1 MASTSQKK
9 GKVSKKSGVFY
20 GQAKKLAVNHRQRRG
35 LIVNDS
41 QAV

>member
-1 MASTSQKK
+1 MKAKSLTRMAELN
-9 GKVSKKSGVFY
+9 GVFY

-35 LIVNDS
+35 LIVNNS